1 MVPKKRPDAVQQTG
15 NVPATELQERFGL
28 NFKLLRKRA
37 GLTQVQVAEQAGI
50 VQNEISRI
58 ELGKVN
64 VTLGTMQRLAR
75 VIDLD
80 VENLLS
86 RSPQPGTK
94 K

>member
-1 MVPKKRPDAVQQTG
+1 MPKKRPAPAQQSG
-15 NVPATELQERFGL
+15 NVPATELQERFGF
-28 NFKLLRKRA
+28 NFKLFRKRA

-50 VQNEISRI
+50 VQTEISRI

-75 VIDLD
+75 VIDHD
-80 VENLLS
+80 VENLLA
-86 RSPQPGTK
+86 RSPHTPLK